1 MQKKKNDSATTC
13 KITVSSVNFDLHT
26 PQSFFPVPLYVHT
39 RNFFHVNSR
48 VLIHRTLEITTKE
61 RIIHIRPINY
71 TTIVCKSHGDLREF
85 LCVIHDNY
93 IIRTFCSVYM
103 TGTAYLLQSN
113 FLPRSNFVL
122 HFKMRN
128 KPLCKVRPPCFFDSL
143 S

>member
-1 MQKKKNDSATTC
+1 MQKKNDSATTC

-39 RNFFHVNSR
+39 RNFFHANSR

-61 RIIHIRPINY
+61 RIIHILPIYDQLIIRP
-71 TTIVCKSHGDLREF
+71 SF

-93 IIRTFCSVYM
+93 IIRTFRSVYM